1 VLPLG
6 HDQYEDGAKDE
17 FASSDASRGRFLD
30 ITHPVVGNH
39 EYQKPGATGYVDCF
53 GDRAG
58 PPGQG
63 W

>member
-17 FASSDASRGRFLD
+17 FASSDASRGRF
-30 ITHPVVGNH
+30 
-39 EYQKPGATGYVDCF
+39 QKPGATGYVDCF